1 MNIRFLKSTP
11 MNNLK
16 IKYQELRPSLLALL
30 KMKAKGERQTANG
43 MTFYYNIF
51 IGSISMEIL
60 VLLNFFS

>member
-1 MNIRFLKSTP
+1 

-16 IKYQELRPSLLALL
+16 IKYQELKPSLLALL